1 MLTEALN
8 IHPDVRIAINA
19 GSPVV
24 ALESTIIAHG
34 MPYPTNVEV
43 ALSVEKIIRDAGA
56 VPATLAV
63 LDGEIKV
70 GLSHDEIDFVGK
82 NKDMRKAVERDLAL
96 VLASKGN
103 AATTAGSSIAIAH
116 AAGIRVFVT
125 GGIGGVGPVAH
136 QDFDISAD
144 LLALAQ
150 YPILTV
156 CSGTKAFMDIPA
168 TLEYLETLRVP
179 VIGYQFDE
187 FPMFYSRGS
196 GSKLEWVA
204 QSAAEVA
211 EMLAAQIRLG
221 VDRGM
226 LLGVPVPAADELP
239 AAETRSA
246 IDAALARIKAQ
257 KITGKAVTPFLLSA
271 IKDVTENRSL
281 ASNISL
287 IRNNARIGAEVAIEL
302 AKLG

>member
-1 MLTEALN
+1 MLTETLN

-43 ALSVEKIIRDAGA
+43 ALSVEKIIRDAGV

-63 LDGEIKV
+63 LDGEIRV
-70 GLSHDEIDFVGK
+70 GLSHDEIDFVGR
-82 NKDMRKAVERDLAL
+82 NQDMRKAVERDLPL

-204 QSAAEVA
+204 QSASEVA
-211 EMLAAQIRLG
+211 QMLAAQIKLG
-221 VDRGM
+221 IERGM

-246 IDAALARIKAQ
+246 IDAALARIREQ

-281 ASNISL
+281 TSNISL
-287 IRNNARIGAEVAIEL
+287 IRNNARVGAEVAIEL